1 MARTRKTVATC
12 GTTPSRHPWVL
23 AEIDPTEGEL
33 YKVAKAVN
41 YLDLKV
47 GTVVDL
53 NKLRDLTNCG
63 VNVTVQLAESE
74 TKQEVRSEV
83 NR

>member
-23 AEIDPTEGEL
+23 AEIDPTGQT

-41 YLDLKV
+41 YLELQP
-47 GTVVDL
+47 GAVVDL

-63 VNVTVQLAESE
+63 VNVTVQLPTSSLSE
-74 TKQEVRSEV
+74 HPS
-83 NR
+83 

>member
-1 MARTRKTVATC
+1 
-12 GTTPSRHPWVL
+12 L
-23 AEIDPTEGEL
+23 AEIDPTGQT

-41 YLDLKV
+41 YLELQP

-63 VNVTVQLAESE
+63 VNVTVQLPASSLSE
-74 TKQEVRSEV
+74 HPS
-83 NR
+83 

>member
-12 GTTPSRHPWVL
+12 GTPPSRHPWVL
-23 AEIDPTEGEL
+23 AEIDPTGQT

-41 YLDLKV
+41 YLELQP

-63 VNVTVQLAESE
+63 VNVTVQLPAL
-74 TKQEVRSEV
+74 KQTELNS
-83 NR
+83 

>member
-1 MARTRKTVATC
+1 M
-12 GTTPSRHPWVL
+12 
-23 AEIDPTEGEL
+23 
-33 YKVAKAVN
+33 N

-63 VNVTVQLAESE
+63 VNVTVQLAGSE
-74 TKQEVRSEV
+74 TKQEVKSEV